1 VEYVVMM
8 TAVSLSWPTFILKKV
23 VFGSQRKRKG
33 NQSIVVSTEMGKL
46 QEQLAQRRGIIAKP
60 PSLTSGDIF

>member
-1 VEYVVMM
+1 
-8 TAVSLSWPTFILKKV
+8 LKKV